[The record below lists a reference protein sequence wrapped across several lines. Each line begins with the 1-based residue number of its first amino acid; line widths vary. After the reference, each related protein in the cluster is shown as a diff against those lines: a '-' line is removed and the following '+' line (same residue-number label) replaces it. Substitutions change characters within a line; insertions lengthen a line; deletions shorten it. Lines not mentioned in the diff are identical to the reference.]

1 MQQPSI
7 FTKII
12 NGEIP
17 CHKVYED
24 DKTLAFLDI
33 HPVAE
38 GHTLVVSKVQ
48 VEFIWDLETEDYQ
61 AVMATVQKVGLRLR
75 EVIGTPYVGQ
85 TVVGTD
91 IPHVHVHVVPFTET
105 YELKRT
111 LENFNSETDDQ
122 ALAALAQKL
131 YFS

>member
-1 MQQPSI
+1 MIESI

-17 CHKVYED
+17 CHKIYED
-24 DKTLAFLDI
+24 DKTLAFMDI

-38 GHTLVVSKVQ
+38 GHVLVVSKVQ
-48 VEFIWDLETEDYQ
+48 VPYVWDLESEDYT
-61 AVMATVQKVGLRLR
+61 ALMATVQKVGRRLR
-75 EVIGTPYVGQ
+75 EVIAKPYVGVM
-85 TVVGTD
+85 VVGAD
-91 IPHVHVHVVPFTET
+91 VPHAHVHVVPFTET

-111 LENFNSETDDQ
+111 LETATAETDDA
-122 ALAALAQKL
+122 ALAALAKKL